1 MEKWHFFKVVQITSV
16 DTIRKLST
24 CDEHFCWIL
33 SRLCKV
39 FFCLFKATCQLLMSK
54 ESSGLV
60 AWKKKLGSFSG
71 RKCVPPGCCS
81 LLLLP
86 AAPTSL
92 SYQFCSLE
100 SDIEKRFFLSHSK
113 TVLFW
118 LNSFFILYAQYVYL
132 FFFQVSQSVYYLS
145 IRITQDISTR
155 HISGKVTK
163 LSNGLS

>member
-1 MEKWHFFKVVQITSV
+1 MFAENLDTSLSRKKVEKWHFFKVVQITSV

-24 CDEHFCWIL
+24 WDEHFAE
-33 SRLCKV
+33 SYQDCKV

-81 LLLLP
+81 LLP
-86 AAPTSL
+86 AASASL

-100 SDIEKRFFLSHSK
+100 SDMEKRS
-113 TVLFW
+113 LFYF
-118 LNSFFILYAQYVYL
+118 SFYL
-132 FFFQVSQSVYYLS
+132 HNISIYFFFQVSQSV
-145 IRITQDISTR
+145 
-155 HISGKVTK
+155 
-163 LSNGLS
+163 

>member
-1 MEKWHFFKVVQITSV
+1 MGVLMTVFKVVQITSV

-81 LLLLP
+81 LLP

-100 SDIEKRFFLSHSK
+100 SDIEKRS
-113 TVLFW
+113 LFYF
-118 LNSFFILYAQYVYL
+118 SVYMHNISIY
-132 FFFQVSQSVYYLS
+132 FFFQVSQSVYYFLS
-145 IRITQDISTR
+145 GHFDKALNRAR
-155 HISGKVTK
+155 LVVMAFYKG
-163 LSNGLS
+163 

>member
-100 SDIEKRFFLSHSK
+100 SDIEKRVFYH
-113 TVLFW
+113 TVKQCYFDLIHF
-118 LNSFFILYAQYVYL
+118 SFYMHNMFIY

>member
-1 MEKWHFFKVVQITSV
+1 MEKWHFFKIVQITSV

-100 SDIEKRFFLSHSK
+100 SDIEKRVFLSHSK

-132 FFFQVSQSVYYLS
+132 FFF
-145 IRITQDISTR
+145 
-155 HISGKVTK
+155 SGKPKCLLLKYQDYTGYFYK
-163 LSNGLS
+163 AHIR

>member
-1 MEKWHFFKVVQITSV
+1 MFAENLDTSLSRKKVEKWHFFKVVQITSV

-81 LLLLP
+81 LLP

-100 SDIEKRFFLSHSK
+100 SEIEKRS
-113 TVLFW
+113 LFYF
-118 LNSFFILYAQYVYL
+118 SVYMHNISIH
-132 FFFQVSQSVYYLS
+132 FFF
-145 IRITQDISTR
+145 R
-155 HISGKVTK
+155 
-163 LSNGLS
+163 

>member
-1 MEKWHFFKVVQITSV
+1 MFAENLDIFLSLKKVEKWHFFKVVQITSV

-92 SYQFCSLE
+92 SYQFCSLV
-100 SDIEKRFFLSHSK
+100 SDVEKRFFLSHSK
-113 TVLFW
+113 AVLFW
-118 LNSFFILYAQYVYL
+118 LNLFFILYAQYI
-132 FFFQVSQSVYYLS
+132 FLS
-145 IRITQDISTR
+145 IFFR
-155 HISGKVTK
+155 
-163 LSNGLS
+163 